1 MRKTYSTWFD
11 VPRNVAFGETT
22 VLGGEAMGSAM

>member
-1 MRKTYSTWFD
+1 MRKPHLPWFD
-11 VPRNVAFGETT
+11 VPRNVAFCETT